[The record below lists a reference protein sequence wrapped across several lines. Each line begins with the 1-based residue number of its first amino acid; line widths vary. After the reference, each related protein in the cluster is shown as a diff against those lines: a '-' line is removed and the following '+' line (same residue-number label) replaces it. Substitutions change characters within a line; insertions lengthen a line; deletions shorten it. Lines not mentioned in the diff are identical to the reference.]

1 MASPH
6 DIEFFA
12 TERGNLPVQKYLDKL
27 PNVET
32 AAIFAALEDIA
43 LNGFD
48 GITDTRQIDGKL
60 WEIKVDQQ
68 RIFYAV
74 FKPRTVVLLHAYKKQ
89 SGKAPVNEIDTA
101 KKRLSEEQSRR

>member
-43 LNGFD
+43 SNGFD
-48 GITDTRQIDGKL
+48 SITDTRQIDGKL

-74 FKPRTVVLLHAYKKQ
+74 LSHALWCYCTPIK
-89 SGKAPVNEIDTA
+89 
-101 KKRLSEEQSRR
+101 SRAVKLQ